1 MEDIL
6 NEDSLLKRR
15 NEPTTPRR
23 DIQSVDRAL
32 SILEAIAKKGGEA
45 ALSDLA
51 AQLRLNVSTC
61 HHLISTL
68 VARGYVVKGSR
79 RGSYSLG
86 PQVLVLSGR
95 VNWQDDLPRRAEPAM
110 DQLNQETGEAVH
122 FAVLRGDELVTL
134 VKRDALHA
142 LRVDTTAAG
151 KTVACHATATGKAI
165 LAWMA
170 KSDVQALLKRHG
182 MQRFTKHTI
191 TRQTALLKELA
202 EIRRTGIA
210 MDWEEFQPHVVCLG
224 AAIHD
229 HTGAVV
235 GAISV
240 STPTP
245 RVDDAHVARVREAVS
260 RTAHHLST
268 GAPRLPESSKN
279 SKNHE
284 DPTAREKTPRPQ
296 SKTQTT
302 KRKRTNG

>member
-1 MEDIL
+1 MDDMRG
-6 NEDSLLKRR
+6 DSSLSRR
-15 NEPTTPRR
+15 RDEAAVPRR

-32 SILEAIAKKGGEA
+32 SILEAIAETGREV

-51 AQLRLNVSTC
+51 NRLGLNVSTC
-61 HHLISTL
+61 HHIVSTL
-68 VARGYVVKGSR
+68 VARGYVVKGAR
-79 RGSYSLG
+79 RGSYCLG
-86 PQVLVLSGR
+86 PQLLVLTGQ

-122 FAVLRGDELVTL
+122 FAVLRDGEMVTL

-151 KTVACHATATGKAI
+151 KAVACHATATGKAL
-165 LAWMA
+165 LAWMP
-170 KSDVQALLKRHG
+170 KRDVQTSLKRHG

-191 TRQTALLKELA
+191 TRPTALLKELA

-210 MDWEEFQPHVVCLG
+210 MDWEEFQPHVVCVG

-245 RVDDAHVARVREAVS
+245 RVDDTHVARVREAVAQ
-260 RTAHHLST
+260 TARHLST
-268 GAPRLPESSKN
+268 GAPSVPEERTDLKGR
-279 SKNHE
+279 K
-284 DPTAREKTPRPQ
+284 DLTARGRTTRPQ
-296 SKTQTT
+296 PKKQTT